1 MIKSV
6 NCFKFESIANPMNY
20 AVMAKSILSFCLVF
34 LFSGLIVAQEFNA
47 SVQVSAPQIQQSNR
61 EKFSELRK
69 GLYEFV
75 NDRHWTTFSYK
86 IDERIEC
93 TIGITITEE
102 ISSDEFRGR
111 INLVLK
117 RPIFGT
123 SYNSTVFNYIDNDF
137 QFQWQ
142 EGQPIDYSETSF
154 SSNLTSTI
162 AFYIYI
168 FLGLDFDSFQSMGGA
183 PYFEK
188 AQNVVNLAQSS
199 RESGW
204 KAFES
209 MKNRYW
215 LAENYTNSS
224 YSNIHKANY
233 QFHRRGLDLMSDN
246 VENGRQGVMEALELL
261 QRAHREKPR
270 LFAMQ
275 LFLEAKRDEFINIFS
290 DAAPM
295 DKTKAVNIL
304 KEIDP
309 SHANDYQKI
318 ISQN

>member
-1 MIKSV
+1 MTKLIFTSV
-6 NCFKFESIANPMNY
+6 
-20 AVMAKSILSFCLVF
+20 ILF
-34 LFSGLIVAQEFNA
+34 LSYFAHSQEFNA
-47 SVQVSAPQIQQSNR
+47 SVQVSAPQLQQTNR
-61 EKFSELRK
+61 EKFQELRK

-75 NDRHWTTFSYK
+75 NEKHWTNFSYK

-93 TIGITITEE
+93 TIAITITEE
-102 ISSDEFRGR
+102 VSSDQYRAK

-117 RPIFGT
+117 RPIYGT
-123 SYNSTVFNYIDNDF
+123 SYNSTMFNYIDNDF
-137 QFQWQ
+137 QFDWQ
-142 EGQPIDYSETSF
+142 EGQPLEYSDNSF
-154 SSNLTSTI
+154 TSNLTATI
-162 AFYIYI
+162 AYYIYI
-168 FLGLDFDSFQSMGGA
+168 FLGLDYDSFQMLGGSQ
-183 PYFEK
+183 YFAK
-188 AQNVVNLAQSS
+188 AQSIVNVAQGAS
-199 RESGW
+199 ESGW

-215 LAENYTNSS
+215 LAENLNNSS
-224 YSNIHKANY
+224 YSSIRKALY
-233 QFHRRGLDLMSDN
+233 EYHRKGLDLMYDN
-246 VENGRQGVMEALELL
+246 VENGRQGALNALELL

-270 LFAMQ
+270 LFLMQ
-275 LFLEAKRDEFINIFS
+275 LVVDAKRDEFINIFS

>member
-1 MIKSV
+1 
-6 NCFKFESIANPMNY
+6 
-20 AVMAKSILSFCLVF
+20 MAKFFLSLGLFFMLPCL
-34 LFSGLIVAQEFNA
+34 LVAQEFNA
-47 SVQVSAPQIQQSNR
+47 SVQVSAPQIQQTNR

-75 NDRHWTTFSYK
+75 NDRHWTQYSYK

-102 ISSDEFRGR
+102 LSSDEFRGR

-117 RPIFGT
+117 RPIYGT

-142 EGQPIDYSETSF
+142 EGQAIDFNDNSF
-154 SSNLTSTI
+154 SSNLTATI
-162 AFYIYI
+162 AYYIYI
-168 FLGLDFDSFQSMGGA
+168 FLGLDFDSYQSMGGS

-188 AQNVVNLAQSS
+188 AQNVVNLAQSA
-199 RESGW
+199 REPGW

-224 YSNIHKANY
+224 YSNIRKANY
-233 QFHRRGLDLMSDN
+233 VYHRLGLDLMYDN
-246 VENGRQGVMEALELL
+246 VENGRQGVMDALELL

-275 LFLEAKRDEFINIFS
+275 LFMDAKRDEFINIFS

-318 ISQN
+318 IGQN

>member
-1 MIKSV
+1 ML
-6 NCFKFESIANPMNY
+6 KF
-20 AVMAKSILSFCLVF
+20 ILTGLFLL
-34 LFSGLIVAQEFNA
+34 LFSLVIPAQEFNA
-47 SVQVSAPQIQQSNR
+47 SVQVSAPQLQQTNR

-69 GLYEFV
+69 GLYELV
-75 NDRHWTTFSYK
+75 NDKNWTEYSYK

-93 TIGITITEE
+93 TIGITIIEE
-102 ISSDEFRGR
+102 LSSDEFRGR
-111 INLVLK
+111 LNLVLK
-117 RPIFGT
+117 RPIYGT

-142 EGQPIDYSETSF
+142 EGQPIEFSENSF
-154 SSNLTSTI
+154 TSNLTATV

-168 FLGLDFDSFQSMGGA
+168 FLGMDFDSFQSMGGT
-183 PYFEK
+183 PYFTK
-188 AQNVVNLAQSS
+188 AQSVVNMAQSA
-199 RESGW
+199 REPGW

-215 LAENYTNSS
+215 LAENLNNSS
-224 YSNIHKANY
+224 YSSIRKALY
-233 QFHRRGLDLMSDN
+233 QYHRRGLDLMYDN
-246 VENGRQGVMEALELL
+246 MENGRQGVMEALELL

-270 LFAMQ
+270 LFIMQ
-275 LFLEAKRDEFINIFS
+275 LVMEAKRDEFINIFS

>member
-1 MIKSV
+1 
-6 NCFKFESIANPMNY
+6 
-20 AVMAKSILSFCLVF
+20 MAKFFLSLGLFFILPLLV
-34 LFSGLIVAQEFNA
+34 VAQEFNA
-47 SVQVSAPQIQQSNR
+47 SVQVSAPQIQQTNR

-75 NDRHWTTFSYK
+75 NDRHWTQYSYK

-102 ISSDEFRGR
+102 LSSDEFRGR

-117 RPIFGT
+117 RPIYGT

-142 EGQPIDYSETSF
+142 EGQAIDFNDNSF
-154 SSNLTSTI
+154 SSNLTATI
-162 AFYIYI
+162 AYYIYI
-168 FLGLDFDSFQSMGGA
+168 FLGLDFDSYQSMGGS

-188 AQNVVNLAQSS
+188 AQNVVNLAQSA
-199 RESGW
+199 REPGW

-224 YSNIHKANY
+224 YSNIRKANY
-233 QFHRRGLDLMSDN
+233 VYHRLGLDLMYDN
-246 VENGRQGVMEALELL
+246 VENGRQGVMDALELL

-275 LFLEAKRDEFINIFS
+275 LFMDAKRDEFINIFS

-318 ISQN
+318 IGQN

>member
-1 MIKSV
+1 MPK
-6 NCFKFESIANPMNY
+6 
-20 AVMAKSILSFCLVF
+20 
-34 LFSGLIVAQEFNA
+34 LIVAVVVLLFLAGNVFAQEFNA
-47 SVQVSAPQIQQSNR
+47 SVQISAPQLQQTNR
-61 EKFSELRK
+61 EKFQELRK

-75 NDRHWTTFSYK
+75 NERHWTGYSYK

-93 TIGITITEE
+93 TIAITIMEE
-102 ISSDEFRGR
+102 TGSDTYRGR

-117 RPIFGT
+117 RPVYGT
-123 SYNSTVFNYIDNDF
+123 SYNSTIFNYIDDDF
-137 QFQWQ
+137 QFEWQ
-142 EGQPIDYSETSF
+142 EGQPLDYSEGSF
-154 SSNLTSTI
+154 GSSLTSTI
-162 AFYIYI
+162 AYYIYI
-168 FLGLDFDSFQSMGGA
+168 FLGMDFDTFQLNAGS
-183 PYFEK
+183 PYYQK
-188 AQNVVNLAQSS
+188 AQNIVNLAQGA

-215 LAENYTNSS
+215 LAENLTNSS
-224 YSNIHKANY
+224 YSNFHKAMY
-233 QFHRRGLDLMSDN
+233 EYHLKGLDKMYDN
-246 VENGRQGVMEALELL
+246 VENGRQGVMQALELL
-261 QRAHREKPR
+261 QRTHREKPR
-270 LFAMQ
+270 LFIMQ
-275 LFLEAKRDEFINIFS
+275 LFMEAKREEFINIFS

>member
-1 MIKSV
+1 MPKLLSLI
-6 NCFKFESIANPMNY
+6 IA
-20 AVMAKSILSFCLVF
+20 
-34 LFSGLIVAQEFNA
+34 LIVALGASAQEFNA
-47 SVQVSAPQIQQSNR
+47 SVQVSAPQIQQTNR
-61 EKFSELRK
+61 EKFNELRK

-75 NDRHWTTFSYK
+75 NERHWTQYSYTL
-86 IDERIEC
+86 DERIEC
-93 TIGITITEE
+93 TIGITIMEE
-102 ISSDEFRGR
+102 LSSDEFKGR
-111 INLVLK
+111 MNLVLK
-117 RPIFGT
+117 RPIYGT
-123 SYNSTVFNYIDNDF
+123 SYNSTVLNYIDDDF

-142 EGQPIDYSETSF
+142 EGQAIEFNESSF

-162 AFYIYI
+162 AYYIYI
-168 FLGLDFDSFQSMGGA
+168 FLGLDFDSFQSMGGS

-188 AQNVVNLAQSS
+188 AQNIVNMAQSA

-215 LAENYTNSS
+215 LAENLTNSS
-224 YSNIHKANY
+224 YSSIRKANY
-233 QFHRRGLDLMSDN
+233 QFHRNGLDLMYDN

-261 QRAHREKPR
+261 QRTHREKPR
-270 LFAMQ
+270 LFIMQ
-275 LFLEAKRDEFINIFS
+275 LFMEAKRDEFINIFS

>member
-1 MIKSV
+1 MHKI
-6 NCFKFESIANPMNY
+6 FLTFIA
-20 AVMAKSILSFCLVF
+20 
-34 LFSGLIVAQEFNA
+34 LFALITLTGAQEFNA
-47 SVQVSAPQIQQSNR
+47 SVQVSAPQIQQTNR
-61 EKFSELRK
+61 EKFNELRK

-75 NDRHWTTFSYK
+75 NDRHWTQYSYT

-93 TIGITITEE
+93 TIGITIMEE
-102 ISSDEFRGR
+102 LSSDEFRGR

-117 RPIFGT
+117 RPVYGT
-123 SYNSTVFNYIDNDF
+123 SYNSTVFNYVDDDF

-142 EGQPIDYSETSF
+142 EGQPIEFNENSF
-154 SSNLTSTI
+154 SSNLTATI

-168 FLGLDFDSFQSMGGA
+168 FLGLDFDSFQSMGGS

-188 AQNVVNLAQSS
+188 AQSVVNMAQSA

-215 LAENYTNSS
+215 LAENLNNSS
-224 YSNIHKANY
+224 YSNIRKALY
-233 QFHRRGLDLMSDN
+233 QYHRKGLDLMYDN
-246 VENGRQGVMEALELL
+246 VEKGRQGVMEALELL

-270 LFAMQ
+270 LFVMQ
-275 LFLEAKRDEFINIFS
+275 LIMEAKRDEFINIFS

>member
-1 MIKSV
+1 MPKLIV
-6 NCFKFESIANPMNY
+6 AL
-20 AVMAKSILSFCLVF
+20 VLSFF
-34 LFSGLIVAQEFNA
+34 LFGNAFAQEFNA
-47 SVQVSAPQIQQSNR
+47 SVQISAPQLQQTNR
-61 EKFSELRK
+61 EKFQELRK

-75 NDRHWTTFSYK
+75 NEKHWTGFSYK

-93 TIGITITEE
+93 TMAITIMEE
-102 ISSDEFRGR
+102 VSSDIYRAR

-117 RPIFGT
+117 RPIYGT
-123 SYNSTVFNYIDNDF
+123 SYNSTVFNYIDDDF
-137 QFQWQ
+137 QFEWQ
-142 EGQPIDYSETSF
+142 EGQPLEYSDGSF
-154 SSNLTSTI
+154 SSSLTSTI
-162 AFYIYI
+162 AYYIYI
-168 FLGLDFDSFQSMGGA
+168 FLGLDFDTYQLNGGS
-183 PYFEK
+183 PYYEK
-188 AQNVVNLAQSS
+188 AQNIVNLAQSA

-215 LAENYTNSS
+215 LAENLNNSS
-224 YSNIHKANY
+224 YSSFHKALY
-233 QFHRRGLDLMSDN
+233 EYHLKGLDKMYDN
-246 VENGRQGVMEALELL
+246 VENGRQGVMDALELL
-261 QRAHREKPR
+261 QRTHREKPR
-270 LFAMQ
+270 LFIMQ
-275 LFLEAKRDEFINIFS
+275 LFMEAKRDEFINVFS

>member
-1 MIKSV
+1 MR
-6 NCFKFESIANPMNY
+6 KF
-20 AVMAKSILSFCLVF
+20 F
-34 LFSGLIVAQEFNA
+34 LLIITLFTCTLFVSAQEFNA
-47 SVQVSAPQIQQSNR
+47 SVQVSAPQIQQTNR
-61 EKFSELRK
+61 EKFNELRK

-75 NDRHWTTFSYK
+75 NDRHWTQYSYT

-93 TIGITITEE
+93 TIGITILEE
-102 ISSDEFRGR
+102 LSSDEFRGR

-117 RPIFGT
+117 RPVYGT
-123 SYNSTVFNYIDNDF
+123 SYNSTVLNYIDEDF

-142 EGQPIDYSETSF
+142 EGQAIDFNESSF
-154 SSNLTSTI
+154 SSNLTATI

-168 FLGLDFDSFQSMGGA
+168 FLGMDYDSFQSMGGS
-183 PYFEK
+183 PYFDK
-188 AQNVVNLAQSS
+188 AQAIVNMAQGA

-215 LAENYTNSS
+215 LAENFTNSS
-224 YSNIHKANY
+224 YSNVRKAMY
-233 QFHRRGLDLMSDN
+233 QYYRHGLDLMYDN
-246 VENGRQGVMEALELL
+246 VEKGRQGAMEALELL

-270 LFAMQ
+270 LFIMQ
-275 LFLEAKRDEFINIFS
+275 LIMEAKRDEFINIFS
-290 DAAPM
+290 GAAPM

>member
-1 MIKSV
+1 
-6 NCFKFESIANPMNY
+6 
-20 AVMAKSILSFCLVF
+20 MAKYFVSFF
-34 LFSGLIVAQEFNA
+34 IIFIFSGLVSAQEFNA

-61 EKFSELRK
+61 EKFNELRK

-75 NDRHWTTFSYK
+75 NDRHWTQYSYK

-93 TIGITITEE
+93 TIGITIMEE
-102 ISSDEFRGR
+102 LSSDEFRGR

-142 EGQPIDYSETSF
+142 EGQPIDYSENSF

-162 AFYIYI
+162 AFYIYL
-168 FLGLDFDSFQSMGGA
+168 FLGLDYDSFQSMGGS

-188 AQNVVNLAQSS
+188 AQNVVNTAQSA

-224 YSNIHKANY
+224 YSNIRKANY
-233 QFHRRGLDLMSDN
+233 TYHRLGLDLMYDN
-246 VENGRQGVMEALELL
+246 IENGRQGVMDALELL

-275 LFLEAKRDEFINIFS
+275 LFMEAKRDEFINIFS

-318 ISQN
+318 IGQN